1 MNISS
6 LVLEPTLFY
15 FLTFIMEMLKH
26 KQEINRM
33 NPNFICQFFPFLF
46 PSITSPSLLFF
57 FLVWSQNS
65 LTGKHSPT
73 ILLGAHLVS
82 LVLHVLSSF
91 GKWPGLLTGHSMGRE
106 SGLSLP
112 GRFSGHKWV
121 QGFRKC

>member
-1 MNISS
+1 
-6 LVLEPTLFY
+6 
-15 FLTFIMEMLKH
+15 
-26 KQEINRM
+26 M

-82 LVLHVLSSF
+82 LVLHVLSVLENGQVF
-91 GKWPGLLTGHSMGRE
+91 
-106 SGLSLP
+106 
-112 GRFSGHKWV
+112 
-121 QGFRKC
+121 